1 MCWNYPEN
9 SGHLPA
15 EKPFLNIPEP
25 QTDHLPGELATLV
38 SQGWARMQE
47 QGVPEVACALP
58 ADFARELATV
68 WSGSDFVLET
78 CLQQPAVWT
87 DLLDSGDLLRSYD
100 DAVYAQRLQAQPA
113 ADTTALHHQL
123 RTVRRREML
132 RIIWRDL
139 ARHATLEQT
148 VRDMSLL
155 ADACI
160 QHADAITYRLTEAQ
174 FGTPCD
180 RQGVPQR
187 LVVLALGK
195 LGAMELNVSSD
206 VDLMFLFPANGM
218 THEGDRQLDNQQ
230 FFIRQGQ
237 ALIAAL
243 HQVDADGFVFR
254 VDMRLR
260 PYGDSGPMAMNFD
273 AVEEYYE
280 DQGREWERYALIKAR
295 AVTGGRDE
303 IEDLMRRLRPFV
315 YRRYIDYSVFASLRD
330 MKRLINQEV
339 RRKGLQEDVKLGR
352 GGIREVE
359 FIVQAFQLIRGGR
372 DRRYQDARLLPM
384 LELLSAEGDLDP
396 ETGEALQEAYR
407 FLRNTEHAI
416 QAIADR
422 QTQALPR
429 DHLSRLRV
437 AFTRGYQEVAPFLAE
452 LKRVRNVVH
461 SCFAELIEPN
471 KEEAK
476 EAGEGLALEEWRAVW
491 NHTLGTG
498 ELRKLLAGHGCQDPS
513 RFVELLEGFRKS
525 DRVQRMQAVGRERL
539 DTFLPVLMDEILQ
552 QSGQIDAA
560 EALQRILPLLNAVL
574 RRTAYLVLL
583 QENPGARRQLVR
595 LCAASPWIAAELAD
609 TPALLDELLDA
620 EALYSPPEVQAL
632 REDLRQQ
639 LLRVPE
645 EDEEQQLECL
655 RYFKESHVLR
665 VAASEVVGTL
675 PLMKVSDYLTW
686 IAEVILDAVLRMAWR
701 YMVNRHGAPAPGG
714 ERAAEFAIVAYGK
727 LGGIEL
733 GYGSDLDLVF
743 VYDTAAGGAS
753 SGDREGRRSIENSVW
768 FTRLAQR
775 ILHLLSIRTHAGPLY
790 EIDVRL
796 RPSGASGLLVA
807 SLSGFRS
814 YQQEDAWTW
823 EHQALV
829 RARCVAGDAA
839 LCRDIEAVRR
849 EILARER
856 DAGQLLVEVR
866 GMREKMRQTLGSKSP
881 GGTEMDLKHDA
892 GGIVDIEFMVQYG
905 VLAWARDNPVLL
917 EWSDN
922 IRIIESLAASGLMDA
937 GDAGRLI
944 EAYKAYRSETHRQ
957 ALQQCAVRVDAEPF
971 SACRADVRML
981 WDRLMETGAFVTPG
995 RAAQKGEQNKE

>member
-1 MCWNYPEN
+1 M
-9 SGHLPA
+9 
-15 EKPFLNIPEP
+15 NIPEP
-25 QTDHLPGELATLV
+25 DTSHLPEELAGIV
-38 SQGWARMQE
+38 RHGWVRLQE
-47 QGVPEVACALP
+47 AGLP
-58 ADFARELATV
+58 DIDAGLPDGFARELATV
-68 WSGSDFVLET
+68 WSGSDFLIET
-78 CLQQPAVWT
+78 CLQNPDTWVE
-87 DLLDSGDLLRSYD
+87 LLDGGDLFLDYPD
-100 DAVYAQRLQAQPA
+100 DGYRERLGSGPET
-113 ADTTALHHQL
+113 DTAALHRRL
-123 RTVRRREML
+123 RAFRRREML
-132 RIIWRDL
+132 RIVWRDL
-139 ARHATLEQT
+139 ARRATLEQT

-160 QHADAITYRLTEAQ
+160 RYADESTYRAHEAQ
-174 FGTPCD
+174 FGTPCG
-180 RQGVPQR
+180 RSGAPQR
-187 LVVLALGK
+187 LVILALGK

-206 VDLMFLFPANGM
+206 VDLMFLFP
-218 THEGDRQLDNQQ
+218 EGGATRDGRRDIDNQQ

-260 PYGDSGPMAMNFD
+260 PYGDSGPMAMHFD
-273 AVEEYYE
+273 AAEEYYE
-280 DQGREWERYALIKAR
+280 EQGREWERYALIKAR
-295 AVTGGRDE
+295 AVTGAPAQV
-303 IEDLMRRLRPFV
+303 EDLMRRLRPFV
-315 YRRYIDYSVFASLRD
+315 YRRYIDFGVIASLRD

-372 DRRYQDARLLPM
+372 DRRYQDVRLLPM
-384 LELLSAEGDLDP
+384 LDLLAAEGDLEP
-396 ETGEALQEAYR
+396 ETASALQEAYR

-437 AFTRGYQEVAPFLAE
+437 AFTRGYGDVESFLAE
-452 LKRVRNVVH
+452 LERVRAVVH
-461 SCFAELIEPN
+461 GCFADIIEP
-471 KEEAK
+471 EQHD
-476 EAGEGLALEEWRAVW
+476 AGAGGDGSPGEEWQAVW
-491 NHTLGTG
+491 NHALGTG
-498 ELRKLLAGHGCQDPS
+498 EARRLLAQHGCQDPA
-513 RFVELLEGFRKS
+513 RFTGMLEAFRHS

-539 DTFLPVLMDEILQ
+539 DAFLPVLIGEILR
-552 QSGQIDAA
+552 QSEQVDAA
-560 EALQRILPLLNAVL
+560 ETLERILPLLNAVL

-583 QENPGARRQLVR
+583 QENPGARSQLVR

-609 TPALLDELLDA
+609 TPALLDELLNT
-620 EALYSPPEVQAL
+620 EELYSPPGLQAL
-632 REDLRQQ
+632 REELRQQ

-645 EDEEQQLECL
+645 DDEEQQLECL

-686 IAEVILDAVLRMAWR
+686 IAEVILDTVLKMAWR
-701 YMVNRHGAPAPGG
+701 TMAARHGEPSGCDGAEPG
-714 ERAAEFAIVAYGK
+714 FAIVAYGK

-743 VYDTAAGGAS
+743 VYEADPGGVSAGDAQ
-753 SGDREGRRSIENSVW
+753 GRRSIDNSTW
-768 FTRLAQR
+768 FTRMAQR

-807 SLSGFRS
+807 SLGGFRS

-829 RARCVAGDAA
+829 RARCVAGNES
-839 LCRDIEAVRR
+839 LCREIEQVRR
-849 EILARER
+849 DILARER
-856 DAGQLLVEVR
+856 DAAELLAEVR
-866 GMREKMRQTLGSKSP
+866 AMRDKMREALAGRSADGHQ
-881 GGTEMDLKHDA
+881 MDLKQDA
-892 GGIVDIEFMVQYG
+892 GGIVDIEFMVQYC
-905 VLAWARDNPVLL
+905 VLAWAREHPALL

-922 IRIIESLAASGLMDA
+922 IRIIESLASSGLVDA
-937 GDAGRLI
+937 ADAECLI
-944 EAYKAYRSETHRQ
+944 EAYKAYRMEMHRQ
-957 ALQQCAVRVDAEPF
+957 ALQQRPARVPAEPF
-971 SACRADVRML
+971 TGCRDDVCRL
-981 WDRLMETGAFVTPG
+981 WNRLMETGSLKAPG
-995 RAAQKGEQNKE
+995 G